1 MIELKLVKLAIFEF
15 LPVAVVKI
23 QVCFVMTLCKLANNY
38 QHFEGAWG
46 ICLQGPRSPKIFE
59 LCEVYIQE
67 VEMRGKE
74 LLVSV
79 KS

>member
-1 MIELKLVKLAIFEF
+1 MIELKLVKLALFEI
-15 LPVAVVKI
+15 LPLAVVKF
-23 QVCFVMTLCKLANNY
+23 QVFFVMTPCQLANSY
-38 QHFEGAWG
+38 QHFEGPWS
-46 ICLQGPRSPKIFE
+46 ICLQGPRSPKRFE
-59 LCEVYIQE
+59 VCEVYIQE